1 MTELRLQTL
10 GGFRLIQDGREA
22 PTLDRQPVRAA
33 LLVYLAIEREA
44 RRDALVHLLWPER
57 DEKDG
62 RHNLNQTVYGLRQLL
77 GDDWAEREG
86 DLVRI
91 GTGIT
96 TDTLDMESAVAAG
109 DWSHAIELYGGPFLA
124 STTFS
129 DSGPFQEWSEGV
141 RARMV
146 RLARTAWRG
155 AFESPQAIGDVEEA
169 IRLARV
175 WVHHDPLEDEAQHTL
190 LEQLARAGR
199 RGEVLDA
206 YDRYAKL
213 LDEELELEPL
223 DHTKALVEAVRAGE
237 GPGVSVVRSDPEPGR
252 ALEARGSRSPAERPP
267 PAHPVPTA
275 TATPPVA
282 PPAVHRRMLPL
293 VAGVV
298 GTLAVAAVVALVL
311 SRGLGRKEL
320 LAFDLNPPPGMVPSQ
335 TMVDVSLS
343 PDGSEALVSGTDT
356 TGTLRL
362 WVRSI
367 RTSDVRLIP
376 GTERAHTPFWSSDGL
391 RIGYFAR
398 GEIWISSPKGDR
410 PQPIGPTTF
419 ESRGATWG
427 SRDVI
432 LYAPSSRGGLMAFS
446 IKDGTTRQVTTP
458 DPTRGE
464 IGHAWPSFL
473 PDGEHFVY
481 LATSDKVEVQGIY
494 LASLSDPVG
503 VLLTNASG
511 NAFYRAGRL
520 LFYRDLSVYAQQF
533 DPRTGKLQG
542 MPEPL
547 VSGVAAS
554 FSYQAAFSASEGN
567 DVFIYSADSLRTHS
581 RLRTLDENGTS
592 LGYDTPR
599 QHQRNPAISP
609 NGRFVAVELYG
620 GTDSDIV
627 VFDRATGGRR
637 TLDDGGGQVYY
648 PTWDPS
654 GDRIAYSA
662 MVPGGWALRV
672 WDLRSS
678 APPREVR
685 VFDTEIFLAQWIDR
699 GLVFHEDRPDEP
711 AQILM
716 LDPDGADAEP
726 EVLFS
731 GTHFIIQATVSPS
744 GRFMAYSANDA
755 GDFNVFVARFPP
767 AGPRCQVST
776 VGGVEPLWG
785 KDDSS
790 LTFVDMAGNLN
801 RVSVNPNDGC
811 AAGLPALVAT
821 RVVQTPLVAKNHYV
835 VDRNTGAFVVNE
847 YEGPGR
853 YSVSA
858 LINWPLALP
867 SVQH

>member
-1 MTELRLQTL
+1 MTELRIQTL
-10 GGFRLIQDGREA
+10 GGFRLVQDGRDA

-33 LLVYLAIEREA
+33 LLVYLALEREA
-44 RRDALVHLLWPER
+44 RRDALVNLLWPEGN
-57 DEKDG
+57 EKDG
-62 RHNLNQTVYGLRQLL
+62 RHNLNQTIYGLRQLL
-77 GDDWAEREG
+77 GDTWAEREG

-91 GTGIT
+91 GGGIT
-96 TDTLDMESAVAAG
+96 TDALDLEAAVAAG
-109 DWSHAIELYGGPFLA
+109 DWARAIELYHGPFLD

-129 DSGPFQEWSEGV
+129 DSAPFQEWSEGV

-146 RLARTAWRG
+146 RLARSAWRG
-155 AFESPQAIGDVEEA
+155 AFESPAIISNVEEG
-169 IRLARV
+169 IRLARA

-199 RGEVLDA
+199 RAEVLDA
-206 YDRYAKL
+206 YDRYARL
-213 LDEELELEPL
+213 LEDELELEPL
-223 DHTKALVEAVRAGE
+223 DHTKALVEAVRAGD
-237 GPGVSVVRSDPEPGR
+237 GPGVSVVPTGQAAVGVREAWDPTAPAEWSTTSSPT
-252 ALEARGSRSPAERPP
+252 SPAP
-267 PAHPVPTA
+267 
-275 TATPPVA
+275 ATPPA
-282 PPAVHRRMLPL
+282 ATSRSGRRVLPL
-293 VAGVV
+293 VAAVV
-298 GTLAVAAVVALVL
+298 GTLAVMLVIAAVLA
-311 SRGLGRKEL
+311 RGFGRREL
-320 LAFDLNPPPGMVPSQ
+320 LAFDLNPPPGMVPTQ

-356 TGTLRL
+356 SGTLRL

-376 GTERAHTPFWSSDGL
+376 GTERAHTPFWSPDGR
-391 RIGYFAR
+391 RIGYFAK
-398 GEIWISSPKGDR
+398 GEIWISSPRGDR

-419 ESRGATWG
+419 ETRGASWG

-446 IKDGTTRQVTTP
+446 IRDGTTRQVTTP
-458 DPTRGE
+458 DAARGE
-464 IGHAWPSFL
+464 IGHTWPSFL
-473 PDGEHFVY
+473 PDGERFVY
-481 LATSDKVEVQGIY
+481 LATSDRAEVQGIY
-494 LASLSDPVG
+494 LASLSDPAG
-503 VLLTNASG
+503 VLLTTASG
-511 NAFYRAGRL
+511 NAFYRAGHL
-520 LFYRDLSVYAQQF
+520 LFYRDLTVYAQQF
-533 DPRTGKLQG
+533 DPRAGRLQG

-581 RLRTLDENGTS
+581 RLRTLDEDGTS

-609 NGRFVAVELYG
+609 NGRFVAVELYRG
-620 GTDSDIV
+620 PDSDIV

-678 APPREVR
+678 APPREIR
-685 VFDTEIFLAQWIDR
+685 VFDTEVFLAQWIDK
-699 GLVFHEDRPDEP
+699 GLVFHEDRPDGP
-711 AQILM
+711 SQILLM
-716 LDPDGADAEP
+716 DPDGADAEP
-726 EVLFS
+726 TLLLS
-731 GTHFIIQATVSPS
+731 GTHFIIQSAVSPS
-744 GRFMAYSANDA
+744 GRFIAYSANDA
-755 GDFNVFVARFPP
+755 GDFNVFVSRFPP
-767 AGPRCQVST
+767 TGLRCQIST
-776 VGGVEPLWG
+776 TSGAEPQWG
-785 KDDSS
+785 KDDRS
-790 LTFVDMAGNLN
+790 LSFIDMAGNLD
-801 RVSVNPNDGC
+801 RVSVDPDNGC
-811 AAGLPALVAT
+811 AAGLPVLVAP

-835 VDRNTGAFVVNE
+835 VDRNTGAFIVNE